1 MGIRVKT
8 HDRARTSSTPDGHS
22 QRSREAEHR
31 DAHASDLRMRNPF
44 LWPSPLS
51 RSAAGL
57 GCELRLTSGSQSVGL
72 FGCLTNGSAFVEP
85 AASDA
90 DDGQLGQRAGEEA
103 AARAFVEQ
111 VL

>member
-1 MGIRVKT
+1 MGEVGAT
-8 HDRARTSSTPDGHS
+8 HDRAPHGRDHWQPTSAC
-22 QRSREAEHR
+22 REAEHR
-31 DAHASDLRMRNPF
+31 DAHAPDLRMRNPF

-51 RSAAGL
+51 RSAAGS

-72 FGCLTNGSAFVEP
+72 SGCLTDGPAFIEP

>member
-1 MGIRVKT
+1 MIALTRPRRLTVTVSVPEK
-8 HDRARTSSTPDGHS
+8 
-22 QRSREAEHR
+22 RSIG